1 MGITGKIGEPTFFTA
16 DIVEVVVTCFR
27 FRTGNKNQ
35 LIKKAMD
42 EKSGKNKTPQKT
54 RTKERKR
61 KKLKQVSDLT
71 VCFSNFKMKWMYPK
85 EQKTHQKNLNQIK
98 KVIYHLK
105 NDNKLIRKPRCS
117 L

>member
-1 MGITGKIGEPTFFTA
+1 
-16 DIVEVVVTCFR
+16 VEVVVTCFR

-42 EKSGKNKTPQKT
+42 EKKREKQNSQNKT

-71 VCFSNFKMKWMYPK
+71 VCFSNFTNEVDVSQRTKKK
-85 EQKTHQKNLNQIK
+85 KTHQET
-98 KVIYHLK
+98 
-105 NDNKLIRKPRCS
+105 
-117 L
+117 